1 MWRTERWQQAASQR
15 IVWKRTGGGDGLH
28 LLNRPSG
35 GAAPVADGRVAG
47 SGATD
52 GGSGLSTRGAGLP
65 WSGLP
70 LGAPLFTGQ
79 GRRCGRQSSSV
90 RARGARRA
98 SVPQSSI
105 VTGSRLTGHRA
116 TAAGVGRRLGLVVGE
131 KKRKGSESG
140 AGWFL

>member
-1 MWRTERWQQAASQR
+1 MLTFDTKQGMYCLQNTFCRSAYFRGNHRFTERWGSSPSAAMWRTERWQQAASQR

-70 LGAPLFTGQ
+70 LGAPLFTG
-79 GRRCGRQSSSV
+79 
-90 RARGARRA
+90 
-98 SVPQSSI
+98 
-105 VTGSRLTGHRA
+105 
-116 TAAGVGRRLGLVVGE
+116 
-131 KKRKGSESG
+131 
-140 AGWFL
+140 